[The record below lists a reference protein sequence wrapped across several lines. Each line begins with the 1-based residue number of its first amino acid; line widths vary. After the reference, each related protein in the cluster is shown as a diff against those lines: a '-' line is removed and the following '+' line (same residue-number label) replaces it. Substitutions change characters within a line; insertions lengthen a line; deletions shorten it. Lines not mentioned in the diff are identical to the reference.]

1 MVILVVKFPREEY
14 KGDRQKCKQSKIGQ
28 RFRKL
33 KFFKNL
39 KYRKVN
45 NKEKSPKWIFLSEKQ
60 MINIQMVLYFEN

>member
-45 NKEKSPKWIFLSEKQ
+45 NKEKSPK
-60 MINIQMVLYFEN
+60 

>member
-33 KFFKNL
+33 KCFKSL
-39 KYRKVN
+39 SYRKVN
-45 NKEKSPKWIFLSEKQ
+45 NKEKSPK
-60 MINIQMVLYFEN
+60 